1 MGMQRRIAIIG
12 GDMRQVYLA
21 QMLLEEG
28 QDVVTW
34 GLEKEMALGLCRCT
48 WLWRR
53 RYWCC
58 RCRCA
63 GRVV

>member
-34 GLEKEMALGLCRCT
+34 GL
-48 WLWRR
+48 
-53 RYWCC
+53 
-58 RCRCA
+58 
-63 GRVV
+63 